1 MIGLGL
7 GLSLGVFGRGG
18 AGSAERFTVS
28 VVNSGVAIIAPGR
41 LLSVKGVSGAPAL
54 LSVFDSAF
62 TGAGIMPWQG
72 TLANGASVSVDLP
85 MVNGVYVDMT
95 SALGP
100 ELVTNGDFTTD
111 VSGWAAQLTGATI
124 TWRDG
129 KMELFGG
136 SGGGRATQ
144 TVSGLDIGETYVFRT
159 TMLEP
164 SANSISC
171 RLTTDPAGGS
181 TGQIYSSPSASTGQ
195 IIPIVTSFVAATTSI
210 TIAGSASAGVTGCFD
225 KISLRKQTQATGT
238 VELEFAA

>member
-1 MIGLGL
+1 MMWLGNGLAL
-7 GLSLGVFGRGG
+7 VG
-18 AGSAERFTVS
+18 AGKPGRAAERFTVPIT
-28 VVNSGVAIIAPGR
+28 NSGVAIISPGR
-41 LLSVKGVSGAPAL
+41 LLSVKVASGSPPLVSIY
-54 LSVFDSAF
+54 DSPFA
-62 TGAGIMPWQG
+62 GAGIMPYQG
-72 TLANGASVSVDLP
+72 ALATGEKASVDLP
-85 MVNGVYVDMT
+85 IINGVYVDMT

-100 ELVTNGDFTTD
+100 ELVTNGNFNTD
-111 VSGWAAQLTGATI
+111 VSGWAPQLTGATI

-144 TVSGLDIGETYVFRT
+144 TVSGLEIGETYVFRA

-171 RLTTDPAGGS
+171 RLTTDTAGSS
-181 TGQIYSSPSASTGQ
+181 TGQIYGSANVSAGQ
-195 IIPIVTSFVAATTSI
+195 LLPIVTSFVAAATSI

-225 KISLRKQTQATGT
+225 KISLRKQTQSTGT

>member
-7 GLSLGVFGRGG
+7 GLSLGVAGRGVG
-18 AGSAERFTVS
+18 RAERFTVPI
-28 VVNSGVAIIAPGR
+28 VNSGVAIISPGR
-41 LLSVKGVSGAPAL
+41 LLSVKVTAGTPPLISIY
-54 LSVFDSAF
+54 DSPF
-62 TGAGIMPWQG
+62 TGAGIMPYQG
-72 TLANGASVSVDLP
+72 TLANGEKASVDIP
-85 MVNGVYVDMT
+85 IVNGIYVDMT

-100 ELVTNGDFTTD
+100 ELVTNGNFNAD
-111 VSGWAAQLTGATI
+111 VSGWAPQLTGATI

-144 TVSGLDIGETYVFRT
+144 TVSGLEIGETYVFRT

-171 RLTTDPAGGS
+171 RLTTDPAGS
-181 TGQIYSSPSASTGQ
+181 TTGQIYGSANVSAGQ
-195 IIPIVTSFVAATTSI
+195 LLPIVTSFVAAATSI
-210 TIAGSASAGVTGCFD
+210 TIAGSASASVTGCFD

>member
-7 GLSLGVFGRGG
+7 GLSLGVAGRGVG
-18 AGSAERFTVS
+18 RAERFTVPI
-28 VVNSGVAIIAPGR
+28 VNSGVAIISPGR
-41 LLSVKGVSGAPAL
+41 LLSVKVTAGSPPLVSIY
-54 LSVFDSAF
+54 DSPF
-62 TGAGIMPWQG
+62 VGAGIMPYQG
-72 TLANGASVSVDLP
+72 ALATGQKASVDLP
-85 MVNGVYVDMT
+85 IVNGVYVDMT

-100 ELVTNGDFTTD
+100 ELVTNGNFNTD
-111 VSGWAAQLTGATI
+111 VSGWAPQLTGATI

-144 TVSGLDIGETYVFRT
+144 TVSGLEIGETYVFRA

-171 RLTTDPAGGS
+171 RLTTDPAGSS
-181 TGQIYSSPSASTGQ
+181 TGQIYGSANVAAGQ
-195 IIPIVTSFVAATTSI
+195 ISSIVTSFVAATTSI
-210 TIAGSASAGVTGCFD
+210 TIACSAGTGITGSFD

>member
-7 GLSLGVFGRGG
+7 GLSLGLAGCGVGR
-18 AGSAERFTVS
+18 AERFTVPIT
-28 VVNSGVAIIAPGR
+28 NSGVAIISPGR
-41 LLSVKGVSGAPAL
+41 LLSVKVTSGSPPLVSIY
-54 LSVFDSAF
+54 DSPF
-62 TGAGIMPWQG
+62 VGAGIMPYQG
-72 TLANGASVSVDLP
+72 ALATGEKASVDLP
-85 MVNGVYVDMT
+85 IINGVYVDMT

-100 ELVTNGDFTTD
+100 ELVTNGNFNTD

-144 TVSGLDIGETYVFRT
+144 TVSGLEIGETYVFRA

-164 SANSISC
+164 NASSISC
-171 RLTTDPAGGS
+171 RLTTDPAGSS
-181 TGQIYSSPSASTGQ
+181 TGQIYASAGVPAGGLL
-195 IIPIVTSFVAATTSI
+195 PIATSFVAATTSI
-210 TIAGSASAGVTGCFD
+210 SIAGSASASVTGCFD
-225 KISLRKQTQATGT
+225 KISLRKQTQSAGT